1 MNFGIDKKTEACE
14 VLASTYAM
22 LANKVGQDKDEA
34 YDNYMSRCLGRDNEV
49 VCEQVLREA
58 FKRVTKDSGT
68 SWVTEYAK
76 EKTKREKAEQAYREL
91 KEKVEKPS
99 MGEKEISAL
108 FTYGRP
114 LNCL

>member
-1 MNFGIDKKTEACE
+1 MNFGIDRKKEACE

-22 LANKVGQDKDEA
+22 LAKQSGQDKDEA

-58 FKRVTKDSGT
+58 FKQVTKDSST
-68 SWVTEYAK
+68 SWVAEYAK

-91 KEKVEKPS
+91 KEKVEEPS
-99 MGEKEISAL
+99 VEKKQMSGFIQFNTA
-108 FTYGRP
+108 
-114 LNCL
+114 